1 MVQSSDSQTKKNRKY
16 DTRLCKQLLNFNGN
30 KWKKITKNR
39 KKTMKLFSTFLDY
52 VSPFGARKAQK
63 YAEVKYK
70 QTLFCCQHVCEARVT
85 SARISHKKWQND
97 RHENCNNIK
106 TKIIYKWKKAGDT
119 WVITRSQDGGLMFF
133 RWISYLG
140 EVHFR

>member
-1 MVQSSDSQTKKNRKY
+1 MDGIEFRLTNKKNRKY
-16 DTRLCKQLLNFNGN
+16 DTGLCKQLFNFNGN
-30 KWKKITKNR
+30 KWKKKQKNR

-70 QTLFCCQHVCEARVT
+70 QTLFCCQQVCEARVT

-97 RHENCNNIK
+97 RHENCNKIT
-106 TKIIYKWKKAGDT
+106 TKIIHKWKKAG
-119 WVITRSQDGGLMFF
+119 TREWLPGLRTGGWCF
-133 RWISYLG
+133 SG
-140 EVHFR
+140 EFHI